1 MVELTRIL
9 RAIARR
15 DKAEASIK
23 RLQDTREQNRKRLEE
38 IMKSL
43 DPEIELKEPYV
54 NQATVDEIMRLRQAL
69 VRPSNPEADLEGCE
83 QMNLLG
89 ANQHLDANI
98 ALAWQ
103 VPGVL
108 KQVKILDGKIGEV
121 QGQLARSFDARNQAE
136 VDQMLKLRNEE
147 RALIILRWELVQ
159 RASEMLGVEAQELN
173 AELAE
178 KGVDAVRL
186 ELVEKLKPYGQKPR
200 TKEESGGISFGAVKL
215 E

>member
-103 VPGVL
+103 VPGML
-108 KQVKILDGKIGEV
+108 KQVKILDDKISGLQESLGKP
-121 QGQLARSFDARNQAE
+121 FDARDQNQ
-136 VDQMLKLRNEE
+136 VDEMLKLRGEE
-147 RALIILRWELVQ
+147 RRLSILRWELIKQ
-159 RASEMLGVEAQELN
+159 ISSMLGFDDPHNPLQLNSELK
-173 AELAE
+173 E
-178 KGVDAVRL
+178 KGPEKVRL
-186 ELVEKLKPYGQKPR
+186 EIVELLKPYGSKAR
-200 TKEESGGISFGAVKL
+200 AKTEGDEVG
-215 E
+215 

>member
-1 MVELTRIL
+1 MVELGRIE

-15 DKAEASIK
+15 NKVEASIK
-23 RLQDTREQNRKRLEE
+23 ALQETREQNRRRLDE

-43 DPEIELKEPYV
+43 DPEVPLEVPYAKREIIE
-54 NQATVDEIMRLRQAL
+54 EIMRLRQAL
-69 VRPSNPEADLEGCE
+69 VRPASLEADFEACE

-89 ANQHLDANI
+89 ANQNLDANI
-98 ALAWQ
+98 ALGWQ